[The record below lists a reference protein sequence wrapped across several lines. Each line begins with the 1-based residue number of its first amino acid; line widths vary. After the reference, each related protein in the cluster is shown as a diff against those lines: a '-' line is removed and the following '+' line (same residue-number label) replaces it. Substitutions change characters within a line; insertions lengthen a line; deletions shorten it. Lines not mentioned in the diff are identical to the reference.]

1 MEAVLDY
8 LMPDLLTFYL
18 VIFGGAFK
26 KGLTSITDFFICSLS
41 ILLINKHI

>member
-26 KGLTSITDFFICSLS
+26 KGLTSITDFFYLFI
-41 ILLINKHI
+41 IYIAD